1 MIPSLAAISTLK
13 FNDWTLKYRGWWLVN
28 YILWFWYIFWIQ
40 YFCGICWFMVSLWT
54 WIWLLATLW
63 PQLYGNRLEM
73 STKINLTPF
82 ELLVVLAV
90 PSTDG
95 HNADNRLYYCIVH
108 NPAIL
113 QHDISA
119 EDDFLRSRMKMTI
132 GFTRAGSVEA
142 RNTRTAAGYLFI
154 NSVRGWIFHHSR
166 AREVFLPSRN
176 QTICWD

>member
-1 MIPSLAAISTLK
+1 
-13 FNDWTLKYRGWWLVN
+13 
-28 YILWFWYIFWIQ
+28 
-40 YFCGICWFMVSLWT
+40 
-54 WIWLLATLW
+54 
-63 PQLYGNRLEM
+63 M

-113 QHDISA
+113 QHDTSA

-154 NSVRGWIFHHSR
+154 NSVRG
-166 AREVFLPSRN
+166 
-176 QTICWD
+176 